1 MSDWKKTG
9 VPGNRM
15 TSTELAQKLAAARA
29 RARIAREATA
39 EAMAEEMA
47 AAAEVQELEGE
58 ERSMARRS
66 SLW

>member
-1 MSDWKKTG
+1 
-9 VPGNRM
+9 M